1 MASSSSIYFDKSDEV
16 ILHLV
21 NRIIDSRSISSE
33 PVLEP
38 HLHPHG
44 IKELVDT
51 PVARMAYA
59 VANLLRNLES
69 GGVQARD
76 RLLGL
81 QVLYDEVLSSAH
93 TTLRR
98 NTARVLMQIMKSIV
112 RAHGKEQR
120 QLKLAH
126 DFRAA
131 AQGTP
136 RIVRRLLK
144 RYHLPEMD
152 ESWNQIAFDDHVY
165 DMNTK
170 GRKSPTHLIMDAW
183 IKGIK
188 TLTVIYDNCVSI
200 EAAREILSAAA
211 IVGISVR
218 IGLEFRVPF
227 RGRFIDVLW
236 APRGFSSN
244 EDFLEFLASDKMR
257 AFSDKGRDVVNWER
271 EMVLQILAVWNDVL
285 RPRYASKY
293 AIEIPPLGADDFL
306 NFLGRGHA
314 SVPRLA
320 ECLFKL
326 VRSSI
331 DARAQALAKLP
342 ASAQTEEVLK
352 QKASLEGISS
362 DTIQDEWLNP
372 DLHPELPQLSIPE
385 DLDRLPELR
394 RLSPYELM
402 KELAKVN
409 AGYRMV
415 LCTTGL
421 SVQDVMELLWDCK
434 GMITHLEIFSMRGWM
449 DGLMP
454 DIHEIGELQVALNSG
469 QGPRLKQMVR
479 QMIRDMQESGN
490 EERRAKFEQI
500 LHAIPTL
507 WEHYRHSPLK
517 SRIGTGSSS
526 RARSFGMG
534 LVVTDTLPARGVK
547 MLEKRNPSPVIP
559 VWAPVEEHVIS
570 REPEGSDSKGSD
582 SKGSWLKSLSWLPGL
597 SRFGRERRKEWVSP
611 RDSMSVSQHGNIANL
626 GGLAS
631 NSGAPIEDME
641 EGGRSPG

>member
-16 ILHLV
+16 ILRLV
-21 NRIIDSRSISSE
+21 NRILDSRSISSE
-33 PVLEP
+33 PVLDP

-112 RAHGKEQR
+112 RAHGMEQR

-136 RIVRRLLK
+136 RIVRRMLK

-188 TLTVIYDNCVSI
+188 TLTVVYDNCVSI
-200 EAAREILSAAA
+200 DAAREILSAAA

-218 IGLEFRVPF
+218 IGLECRVPF

-257 AFSDKGRDVVNWER
+257 AFSEKGRF
-271 EMVLQILAVWNDVL
+271 
-285 RPRYASKY
+285 SKSSTVFT
-293 AIEIPPLGADDFL
+293 PL
-306 NFLGRGHA
+306 
-314 SVPRLA
+314 
-320 ECLFKL
+320 
-326 VRSSI
+326 I
-331 DARAQALAKLP
+331 P
-342 ASAQTEEVLK
+342 ASA
-352 QKASLEGISS
+352 
-362 DTIQDEWLNP
+362 
-372 DLHPELPQLSIPE
+372 
-385 DLDRLPELR
+385 
-394 RLSPYELM
+394 
-402 KELAKVN
+402 
-409 AGYRMV
+409 
-415 LCTTGL
+415 
-421 SVQDVMELLWDCK
+421 
-434 GMITHLEIFSMRGWM
+434 
-449 DGLMP
+449 
-454 DIHEIGELQVALNSG
+454 
-469 QGPRLKQMVR
+469 
-479 QMIRDMQESGN
+479 
-490 EERRAKFEQI
+490 
-500 LHAIPTL
+500 
-507 WEHYRHSPLK
+507 
-517 SRIGTGSSS
+517 
-526 RARSFGMG
+526 SFF
-534 LVVTDTLPARGVK
+534 P
-547 MLEKRNPSPVIP
+547 
-559 VWAPVEEHVIS
+559 
-570 REPEGSDSKGSD
+570 
-582 SKGSWLKSLSWLPGL
+582 
-597 SRFGRERRKEWVSP
+597 
-611 RDSMSVSQHGNIANL
+611 
-626 GGLAS
+626 
-631 NSGAPIEDME
+631 
-641 EGGRSPG
+641 